1 MSHEHVRPSGLM
13 DAASVEAEAVHWLQ
27 RKQFWEW
34 SDADQAEL
42 DEWLAQCEV
51 HLVTFLRL
59 EAAWTR
65 TERFVAL
72 DPAKIARTPV
82 EETSKRPF
90 WPILT
95 RAVAGFTVFAIIGAV
110 AFAFTRPQDRV
121 YSTPVGGH
129 ETITFADGSRIELDT
144 NTTIRARMTTEQRM
158 VWLEKGDA
166 FFKVHHDGAHPFI
179 VMAGNR
185 RITDLGT
192 EFLVSRRPHNL
203 RVAVVSGRVWLE
215 AADKQA
221 PSQSH
226 LLLPGDVAVAT
237 ADTTSIRKKSEHS
250 LANELAWRHGLLV
263 FDHTML
269 ADAAE
274 AFNRYNR
281 EKLVIAD
288 PAIAS
293 ITIDGSFQANNLQLF
308 ARVVRRAF
316 GLRVE
321 TEGDRTVI
329 SR

>member
-1 MSHEHVRPSGLM
+1 MSDAFENASGLT
-13 DAASVEAEAVHWLQ
+13 DSQDIEARAANWLQ
-27 RKQFWEW
+27 RRQFWDW
-34 SDADQAEL
+34 SEDDQAAL
-42 DEWLAQCEV
+42 DQWLAESELHMV
-51 HLVTFLRL
+51 AFLRL

-72 DPAKIARTPV
+72 DPAKIARAP
-82 EETSKRPF
+82 EEEKARRPF
-90 WPILT
+90 WPFLM
-95 RAVAGFTVFAIIGAV
+95 RAAAGLAVAAVIGAG
-110 AFAFTRPQDRV
+110 AIAYNRPQDRV
-121 YSTPVGGH
+121 YSTPIGGH
-129 ETITFADGSRIELDT
+129 ETVTFADGSRIELDT
-144 NTTIRARMTTEQRM
+144 NTTIRARMTTERRM

-179 VMAGNR
+179 VIAGNR

-226 LLLPGDVAVAT
+226 LLLPGDVAVAS
-237 ADTTSIRKKSEHS
+237 ADTTSIRKQSERS
-250 LANELAWRHGLLV
+250 LANALAWRHGLLV
-263 FDHTML
+263 FDHTTL
-269 ADAAE
+269 ADAAA

-281 EKLVIAD
+281 EKLEIAD

-293 ITIDGSFQANNLQLF
+293 ITIDGSFQPNNLQLF

-321 TEGDRTVI
+321 TEGSHTVI